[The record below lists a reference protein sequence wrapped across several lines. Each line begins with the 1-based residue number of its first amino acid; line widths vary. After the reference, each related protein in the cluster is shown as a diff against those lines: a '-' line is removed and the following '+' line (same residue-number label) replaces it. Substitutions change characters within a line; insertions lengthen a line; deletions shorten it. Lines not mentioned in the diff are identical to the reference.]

1 MNQNQIE
8 KYQNQ
13 EEEKNSS
20 EENNHSTVGLEFT
33 QDFYLGSSLQNLIPV
48 LCIYF

>member
-8 KYQNQ
+8 KNQNQ
-13 EEEKNSS
+13 EEKNSS

-33 QDFYLGSSLQNLIPV
+33 QDFYGAFYKNI
-48 LCIYF
+48 